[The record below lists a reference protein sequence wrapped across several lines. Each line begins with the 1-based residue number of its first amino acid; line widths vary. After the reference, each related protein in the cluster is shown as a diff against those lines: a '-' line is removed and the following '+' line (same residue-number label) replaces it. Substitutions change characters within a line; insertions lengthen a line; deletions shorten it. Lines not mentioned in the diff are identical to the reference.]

1 MSFSLSIN
9 WDNYSQKK
17 KIFFQNNIDM
27 NLNQNM
33 NFSFCHLLLKYEPRI
48 KDKEFYDKE
57 QKINRNLFYIYLLKE
72 LSPRTFS

>member
-1 MSFSLSIN
+1 
-9 WDNYSQKK
+9 
-17 KIFFQNNIDM
+17 M

-57 QKINRNLFYIYLLKE
+57 QKFYIYLLKE

>member
-1 MSFSLSIN
+1 
-9 WDNYSQKK
+9 
-17 KIFFQNNIDM
+17 M

-33 NFSFCHLLLKYEPRI
+33 NFSFCYLLLKYGPRI

>member
-27 NLNQNM
+27 NLNQIM
-33 NFSFCHLLLKYEPRI
+33 NFSFCYLLLKYGPRI